1 MSISFDCVFCGKKLR
16 AAAEVLGKRVR
27 CSHCNRSF
35 VLVAPQQPTAE
46 PAASLLPSPP
56 PPPPPEKK
64 KERAFRSTRLLAS
77 AFAGLALLLV
87 ASLLAITAGRRSRS
101 DADPLQAAL
110 STVVEIRGDKGLGS
124 GFLYE
129 SPDLIVTNYHVVA
142 GQEHLDVHFPND
154 SHVAADGFLIASPE
168 YDVAVL
174 HIPQPAPSGTFL
186 RGTQQPLKPGDEVFA
201 LGSPKGLS
209 GSVTKGVV
217 SSYRR
222 DKDLRAALTRTTG
235 NTVSGHGADA
245 VWIQTSAPISK
256 GNSGGPLVAADGTVV
271 GINTWQLSADDGQN
285 LNFAL
290 AIDHIAKLRT
300 SMPSM
305 RVRSFAELPQTRRE
319 KDERRLTPDE
329 RNMIA
334 WGWQSEVLGRWY
346 AGSSFLNLP
355 LADPSKDDETT
366 PVERRMSELINQLRA
381 CARRTFEDVEELQ
394 RIPKQDLAID
404 LVQYIEDLVKLLAST
419 SQAYTEGGNTLYA
432 TLRTGKQDAFDEW
445 QERLLKPQREVND
458 LINTTGAA
466 VKKRLESRLRKQL
479 WLPLTFTPRGCL
491 WLCSLED
498 RVSPET
504 FSAVFTGTP
513 RTYLFP
519 TYYRH
524 RKTEEAAWILQ
535 FVMKDTEKGSEPYKR
550 AMKLLAERESDPD
563 DSSESDSR

>member
-1 MSISFDCVFCGKKLR
+1 MAGAIV
-16 AAAEVLGKRVR
+16 
-27 CSHCNRSF
+27 
-35 VLVAPQQPTAE
+35 
-46 PAASLLPSPP
+46 
-56 PPPPPEKK
+56 
-64 KERAFRSTRLLAS
+64 
-77 AFAGLALLLV
+77 GLALLLV
-87 ASLLAITAGRRSRS
+87 ASLLVIRASKGSRS
-101 DADPLQAAL
+101 DADPLQSAL
-110 STVVEIRGDKGLGS
+110 NTVVEIRGDKGLGS

-129 SPDLIVTNYHVVA
+129 APDLVVTNYHVVA
-142 GQEHLDVHFPND
+142 GQEHLEVYFPNET
-154 SHVAADGFLIASPE
+154 HVAADGFLIASPE

-186 RGTQQPLKPGDEVFA
+186 RGTQHPLKPGEEVFA

-222 DKDLRAALTRTTG
+222 DKDLRAALARTTG

-256 GNSGGPLVAADGTVV
+256 GNSGGPLVAADGKVV

-290 AIDHIAKLRT
+290 DIAHLAKLRT

-319 KDERRLTPDE
+319 ENERPLTPDE

-355 LADPSKDDETT
+355 IADPSRDDETT
-366 PVERRMSELINQLRA
+366 PVERRRSELVNQLRA
-381 CARRTFEDVEELQ
+381 CARRTFEDAEELQ
-394 RIPKQDLAID
+394 RIPKQELAID
-404 LVQYIEDLVKLLAST
+404 LVQYLEDLVKLLAST
-419 SQAYTEGGNTLYA
+419 SQSYTEAANTLYA
-432 TLRTGKQDAFDEW
+432 TLRTGEQHALDEW
-445 QERLLKPQREVND
+445 QERLLTPQRELND

-498 RVSPET
+498 RIAPET

-513 RTYLFP
+513 RAYLFP

-524 RKTEEAAWILQ
+524 KKTEEAAWILK
-535 FVMKDTEKGSEPYKR
+535 FVIKDTDKDSEPHKL
-550 AMKLLAERESDPD
+550 ATKLLAERDSDQENVTGRESP
-563 DSSESDSR
+563 

>member
-1 MSISFDCVFCGKKLR
+1 M
-16 AAAEVLGKRVR
+16 
-27 CSHCNRSF
+27 
-35 VLVAPQQPTAE
+35 
-46 PAASLLPSPP
+46 
-56 PPPPPEKK
+56 
-64 KERAFRSTRLLAS
+64 RLLAS
-77 AFAGLALLLV
+77 AFAGLSLLLV

-110 STVVEIRGDKGLGS
+110 NTVVEIRGDKGLGS

-142 GQEHLDVHFPND
+142 GQEHLDVYFPNG

-174 HIPQPAPSGTFL
+174 HIPKTAPSGTFL
-186 RGTQQPLKPGDEVFA
+186 RGTHHPLKPGDEVFA

-222 DKDLRAALTRTTG
+222 DKDLRAALARTTG
-235 NTVSGHGADA
+235 NTVFGHGADA

-290 AIDHIAKLRT
+290 AMDHIAKLRT

-319 KDERRLTPDE
+319 EDDRSLTPND
-329 RNMIA
+329 RNRIA
-334 WGWQSEVLGRWY
+334 WGWQSEVLGRWH

-355 LADPSKDDETT
+355 LADPPKDDETT
-366 PVERRMSELINQLRA
+366 PVERRRSELITQLRA
-381 CARRTFEDVEELQ
+381 CARRTFEDAEELQ
-394 RIPKQDLAID
+394 RIPKQELAID
-404 LVQYIEDLVKLLAST
+404 LVQYIEDLVKLLTST

-432 TLRTGKQDAFDEW
+432 TLRAGKQDAFDEW
-445 QERLLKPQREVND
+445 QERLLKPQRELND
-458 LINTTGAA
+458 LVNTTGAA
-466 VKKRLESRLRKQL
+466 VKKRLESRLQKQL

-524 RKTEEAAWILQ
+524 MKTEEAAWILQ
-535 FVMKDTEKGSEPYKR
+535 FVIKDTEKGSEPYKL
-550 AMKLLAERESDPD
+550 ATKLLAERESDPD

>member
-1 MSISFDCVFCGKKLR
+1 MTISFDCVFCGKKLR
-16 AAAEVLGKRVR
+16 AAAEVLGMRGR
-27 CSHCNRSF
+27 CPYCNRSF
-35 VLVAPQQPTAE
+35 VMVAPQQPTAE

-64 KERAFRSTRLLAS
+64 KERAFRSTRLQAC

-110 STVVEIRGDKGLGS
+110 NTVVEIRGDKGLGS

-142 GQEHLDVHFPND
+142 GQEHLDVYFPND

-222 DKDLRAALTRTTG
+222 DKDLRAALARTTG

-256 GNSGGPLVAADGTVV
+256 GNSGGPLVATDGTVV

-305 RVRSFAELPQTRRE
+305 RVRSFAELPITGAGRGDQP
-319 KDERRLTPDE
+319 LTPEE
-329 RNMIA
+329 RNRAA
-334 WGWQSEVLGRWY
+334 WGWQSDVVGRWY
-346 AGSSFLNLP
+346 ARSSFLNLP
-355 LADPSKDDETT
+355 IASAEDDAET
-366 PVERRMSELINQLRA
+366 PMDRRRSELVNQLRA
-381 CARRTFEDVEELQ
+381 CARRTFEDAEELQ
-394 RIPKQDLAID
+394 RIPKQQLAPDLTD
-404 LVQYIEDLVKLLAST
+404 YIEDLVKALVEVSK
-419 SQAYTEGGNTLYA
+419 SYTEAANTLYPM
-432 TLRTGKQDAFDEW
+432 LRTGNDAAFAEW
-445 QERLLKPQREVND
+445 QDSLLKPQRDLND
-458 LINTTGAA
+458 LTNTIGAA
-466 VKKRLESRLRKQL
+466 VKKRLESRLSRQL
-479 WLPLTFTPRGCL
+479 WWPISFTPRDLL
-491 WLCSLED
+491 WLCVLED
-498 RVSPET
+498 RVAPET

-513 RTYLFP
+513 RAHLFP

-524 RKTEEAAWILQ
+524 ERTEEAALILK
-535 FVMKDTEKGSEPYKR
+535 FVIKDAQEGSGPHKL
-550 AMKLLAERESDPD
+550 ATKLLDERTVEPADRD
-563 DSSESDSR
+563 DGSSP